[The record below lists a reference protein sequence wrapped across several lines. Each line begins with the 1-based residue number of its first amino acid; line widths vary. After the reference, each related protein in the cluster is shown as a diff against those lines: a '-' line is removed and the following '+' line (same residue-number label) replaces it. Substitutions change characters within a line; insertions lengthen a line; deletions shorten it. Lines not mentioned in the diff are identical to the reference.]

1 MGLLRFI
8 VRRVLFSVLI
18 IVAEIVFI
26 FVLTSLASSDPALIW
41 AGPDSTSQQVAII
54 AAQYHLNAPLY
65 VQLYYYLVSF
75 FSGNWGVSPTYQQ
88 PVISLIE
95 TYFPVTLELA
105 ILAFLVKVLLEVAL
119 GIVSAM
125 RPNGIVDNAIKV
137 FYTTVRSAPPFLI
150 AIGLLLAFSYWPR
163 FSFGVSLLPSSN
175 SIDPLLNVPIFKAY
189 NPFTGQSSPFWLV
202 DNMPIVNAL
211 FVGDWPAFISALQH
225 AVLPVTALVLFGF
238 GGLVRVV
245 KVSMLE
251 VLDQDYIRTARSKGL
266 KERAVILGHALR
278 NSLLPAFT
286 LMGLTFAGLATG
298 SLVVEYIFGY
308 YGLGYY
314 LGQSLFTF
322 DTPSLIAGTV
332 LITIIIV
339 IANLVTDISYGFL
352 DPRTAQA

>member
-1 MGLLRFI
+1 MGLIRF
-8 VRRVLFSVLI
+8 VARRILFSVLI

-26 FVLTSLASSDPALIW
+26 FLLTSLASSDPALIW

-54 AAQYHLNAPLY
+54 AARYHLDAPLY
-65 VQLYYYLVSF
+65 IQLYYYLVSF

-95 TYFPVTLELA
+95 TYFPVTFELA
-105 ILAFLVKVLLEVAL
+105 VLAFIVKVLLEVGL

-125 RPNGIVDNAIKV
+125 RPNGLVDNTIKV

-150 AIGLLLAFSYWPR
+150 AIGLLLVFSYWPK
-163 FSFGVSLLPSSN
+163 FNFGITIFPSSN
-175 SIDPLLNVPIFKAY
+175 SINPLLNVPQFVLY
-189 NPFTGQSSPFWLV
+189 NPFTGKSSPIWLL
-202 DNMPIVNAL
+202 DNMPILNAL
-211 FVGDWPAFISALQH
+211 LVGDWPAFASAVQH
-225 AVLPVTALVLFGF
+225 AILPIVALVLFGF
-238 GGLVRVV
+238 GALVRVV

-266 KERAVILGHALR
+266 KERSVILIHALR

-286 LMGLTFAGLATG
+286 LVGLTFAGLATG

-314 LGQSLFTF
+314 IGQSLFTF
-322 DTPSLIAGTV
+322 DTPSLIAATV
-332 LITIIIV
+332 LVTIIIV
-339 IANLVTDISYGFL
+339 VANLMTDVSYGFL
-352 DPRTAQA
+352 DPRTAQG